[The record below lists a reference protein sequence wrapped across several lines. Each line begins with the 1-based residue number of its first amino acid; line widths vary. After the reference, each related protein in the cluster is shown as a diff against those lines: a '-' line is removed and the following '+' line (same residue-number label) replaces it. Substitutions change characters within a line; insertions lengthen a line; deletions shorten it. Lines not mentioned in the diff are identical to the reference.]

1 MGFIF
6 SAVSFL
12 GGWIALAV
20 LALAIS
26 AGLYIACDYAEEYS
40 SIVKKYLLKFIYVVS
55 ATYLLLIIDGLPP
68 SRCIFGI
75 FTHLSYLSLL
85 STFPFVQPISI
96 QTIGS
101 FLLTIMNHLYW
112 FHYFVSEEYS
122 SMVMN
127 KNKSGNITNAGMKVL
142 GFLFVFVWLTPIGFF
157 VSLQSIEDS
166 LPMSSA
172 TSGNIG
178 GSAGGGIS
186 GSARQQKKGGIF
198 KGFVDAVLVK
208 KEQMFPG
215 VSKRQY

>member
-112 FHYFVSEEYS
+112 FHYFVSEEYRS
-122 SMVMN
+122 LVMD

-186 GSARQQKKGGIF
+186 GRQQKKGGIF